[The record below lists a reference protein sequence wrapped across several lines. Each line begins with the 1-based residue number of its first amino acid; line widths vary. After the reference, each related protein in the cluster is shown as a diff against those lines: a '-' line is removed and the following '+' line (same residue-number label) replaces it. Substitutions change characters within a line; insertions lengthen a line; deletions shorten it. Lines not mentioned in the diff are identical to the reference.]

1 MQTADS
7 ACSATAYLTGI
18 KANYQTI
25 GVNAKVRLDDCKASL
40 DKKNQASSIMQWA
53 QRAGKATG
61 IVTTTRVTHAS
72 PAGCYAR
79 TPNRS
84 WECDADMEANGCSDI
99 AKQLLREDP
108 GRGFNVIYGGGRKK
122 FLPEKVKGQRKD
134 GLNLID
140 EWLMAKNS
148 PNADYVANRQELL
161 AMNHSKIEHVLGL
174 FASSHLDYH
183 LDAGDDQPTLKELT
197 ISAINVMKK
206 NPRGFVLFVE
216 GGRIDHAHHSTKTR
230 YALDETIE
238 FSDAIHAA
246 MVVTDEKETLMVVT
260 ADHAH
265 TMSISGYSQRGKDIL
280 GLNSQISDVEKMPYT
295 TISYA
300 NGPNGGAKRQKMSAS
315 DLSESSLGSSII
327 DVII

>member
-25 GVNAKVRLDDCKASL
+25 GVNAKVHLNDCQASL
-40 DKKNQASSIMQWA
+40 EKKNHASSIMQWA

-72 PAGCYAR
+72 PAGTYAR
-79 TPNRS
+79 TANRN
-84 WECDADMEANGCSDI
+84 WECDADMSATECSDI
-99 AKQLLREDP
+99 AKQLIREDP

-122 FLPEKVKGQRKD
+122 FLPTKAKGQRKD

-140 EWLMAKNS
+140 EWLMAKDS
-148 PNADYVANRQELL
+148 PNADYVGNRQELL
-161 AMNHSKIEHVLGL
+161 ALNHSKIEHVLGL

-183 LDAGDDQPTLKELT
+183 LNAGDDQPTLKELT

-216 GGRIDHAHHSTKTR
+216 GGRIDHGHHSTKAR

-246 MVVTDEKETLMVVT
+246 TLETNEDETLMVVT

-265 TMSISGYSQRGKDIL
+265 TMTISGYSQRGRDIL
-280 GLNSQISDVEKMPYT
+280 GLNSKVSDVDKMPYM

-300 NGPNGGAKRQKMSAS
+300 NGPSGGGKRQKVAAI
-315 DLSESSLGSSII
+315 DTSESTCHN
-327 DVII
+327 